1 MSHHR
6 FSLRV
11 FQSRRSSQSYCL
23 FIYGGLFFPPCW
35 LKRKKKIQKTGE
47 RDDKI
52 RSKAVI
58 QRGTWYGHI
67 CAHALMH
74 TEKHTHSDTQTISL
88 ITSDRKAARGNGYS
102 HGHFHCGA
110 LLALCPI
117 YAFNTHT
124 HKHTCVYIHIKMLS
138 FSTHS
143 HTHTHTS
150 VQKQEQLHSC
160 T

>member
-1 MSHHR
+1 MRLIILGRRCCDVTSSIFIPR
-6 FSLRV
+6 LSEQTKLSELLFVYLWWSFFS
-11 FQSRRSSQSYCL
+11 
-23 FIYGGLFFPPCW
+23 PCW

-74 TEKHTHSDTQTISL
+74 TEKHTHTRSHTQTISL

-102 HGHFHCGA
+102 PGHFHCGA

-124 HKHTCVYIHIKMLS
+124 QAHMCIY
-138 FSTHS
+138 TH
-143 HTHTHTS
+143 
-150 VQKQEQLHSC
+150 
-160 T
+160 